1 MKRIEGVFLKEW
13 FFEGNICEQCKGYDG
28 CPKFD
33 CNLFEKAKKMTDK
46 QWQRLG
52 EKYVYKKE
60 ENCTTIL
67 YVDDVANLWKDLRKN

>member
-28 CPKFD
+28 CPRFNCD
-33 CNLFEKAKKMTDK
+33 LIQKAKEINDK

-52 EKYVYKKE
+52 EKYVFKKE
-60 ENCTTIL
+60 EIL
-67 YVDDVANLWKDLRKN
+67 YVDDVANLWKDLRKIKVR